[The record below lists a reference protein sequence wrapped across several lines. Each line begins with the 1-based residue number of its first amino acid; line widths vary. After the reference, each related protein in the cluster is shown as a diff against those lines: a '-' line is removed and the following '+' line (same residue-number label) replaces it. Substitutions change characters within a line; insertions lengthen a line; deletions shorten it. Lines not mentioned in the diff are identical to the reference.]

1 MQPYLFYSLFYSF
14 LSPLMLSLLLA
25 VSFAPSANA
34 SYLASSDNPALFKL
48 QSQLQEISESYAQG
62 PFASASLINLNNQV
76 NRWYLLALTERSG
89 QQQLFNLLAV
99 DDRLELDLDDRS
111 AEILIS
117 GEADGQDYDCA
128 IEEIVSARAK
138 SAKRGPAYQALCQ
151 GQLLLVLRQEGFQPT
166 IEKGAEMLRW
176 FAGDLG
182 EGIINSVKEH
192 FFQDRYR
199 VEGETQEADKAA
211 GAAPGLSAATGPT
224 RAQIQPG
231 KEDQTLSSRELGL
244 QPVSETPNLLAG
256 QWYGLKNFDG
266 VYTSLMLPGLVPSEI
281 QKSHKDR
288 VNALDNIEGS
298 AVVYSLAVD
307 LDQYSLGWGHG
318 TDHPGVGWSERAVN
332 IKKDNPHGPDGFDR
346 MAPLI
351 PLGQVPPY
359 EWARTIGTFSAGF
372 QLRHSAFR
380 YGKMSTFNKAHHYG
394 FMEKGVLLSSPTEN
408 LVTLITYQDGTVDM
422 KVWEKGDEEKLPRIR
437 HLRQNGVPLIHP
449 DETGQGIPGVW
460 VKHWG
465 AGNWSGSADKKLRT
479 PRGGACLLEQGD
491 KRYLVYSYFSGAT
504 PSAMARTF
512 QAYGC
517 KVAIHLDL
525 NSPGQAYA
533 SLFRPT
539 DGGKAIDMELLVRNM
554 NQYMGDNGK
563 LPRYLI
569 KPDYKDFFYIFK
581 KD

>member
-1 MQPYLFYSLFYSF
+1 MKSHPPLKSARRTGLIALCLFTLTA
-14 LSPLMLSLLLA
+14 LLPGLA
-25 VSFAPSANA
+25 AA
-34 SYLASSDNPALFKL
+34 SYLAESDNPALFKL
-48 QSQLQEISESYAQG
+48 QAQLHEINQDYTDG
-62 PFASASLINLNNQV
+62 PYRQASLINLNQAV
-76 NRWYLLALTERSG
+76 NRWYLLALTDRQGRQSVY
-89 QQQLFNLLAV
+89 NLITL
-99 DDRLELDLDDRS
+99 DDRLVLDLDNRA
-111 AEILIS
+111 AEVLIT
-117 GEADGQDYDCA
+117 GERDEQDYDCP
-128 IEEIVSARAK
+128 IDSGIVQARQQAD
-138 SAKRGPAYQALCQ
+138 KRSTGYLPVCN
-151 GQLLLVLRQEGFQPT
+151 GQLLLTIKQNGFQPA
-166 IEKGAEMLRW
+166 IEKGAELIRW
-176 FAGDLG
+176 FAGDVG
-182 EGIINSVKEH
+182 EGFINTVKEH
-192 FFQDRYR
+192 FFQDRYTIADDTEQTTPSR
-199 VEGETQEADKAA
+199 QQQEQSGPERARIRAGQEGHS
-211 GAAPGLSAATGPT
+211 LST
-224 RAQIQPG
+224 
-231 KEDQTLSSRELGL
+231 RELQL
-244 QPVSETPNLLAG
+244 VLAEDSPSLLAG
-256 QWYGLKNFDG
+256 QWYPLKHFDG
-266 VYTSLMLPGLVPSEI
+266 VYASLMLPGLVPQEI
-281 QKSHKDR
+281 EKSHRDR
-288 VNALDNIEGS
+288 VKPLDGVERNAL
-298 AVVYSLAVD
+298 VYSLAVD

-318 TDHPGVGWSERAVN
+318 TDHPGVGWSERAIR

-346 MAPLI
+346 LDPLI
-351 PLGQVPPY
+351 PMGQVPPY

-408 LVTLITYQDGTVDM
+408 LVTLIMYQDGTVDM

-479 PRGGACLLEQGD
+479 PRGAACLLEQGD

-512 QAYGC
+512 QAYDC

-539 DGGKAIDMELLVRNM
+539 EGGKAIDMELLVRNM
-554 NQYMGDNGK
+554 NQYMGDYGK
-563 LPRYLI
+563 NPRYLL